1 MSNLVLQLQ
10 HPVTAEQW
18 ANVVK
23 HVNQRGLQAVSSHPE
38 EAQEI
43 AEEITTYLKGMTD
56 PERRQFML
64 DQNDYQHLHQ
74 TQSWAYGNQVADTH
88 PCVSLRCNLQNE
100 PRYLVFE
107 PGFRREGNHL
117 VIDMK
122 AGTYHLR
129 PPSAHHCAN
138 SKAS

>member
-23 HVNQRGLQAVSSHPE
+23 HVNQRGLQAVLCQPE

-43 AEEITTYLKGMTD
+43 AEEITTYLKGMTES
-56 PERRQFML
+56 ERVQFIL
-64 DQNDYQHLHQ
+64 DQNDYQLLHRPQ
-74 TQSWAYGNQVADTH
+74 LWAYGNQAANSH

-100 PRYLVFE
+100 ARYLVFE

-117 VIDMK
+117 VIDLR

-129 PPSAHHCAN
+129 PNHCAN